1 MFGRV
6 GLQSLVYI
14 ESVLKLSID
23 ICSVS
28 AVLLF
33 SVQID
38 IPVVWWNTCS
48 CTYDETIVVSFVLFY
63 YLSKLYQ
70 IALKESSTAIFLF
83 TFFLVTS

>member
-38 IPVVWWNTCS
+38 IVWWNTCT